1 MHQYKIFIA
10 GSIGIKNIDDAVV
23 ERIKN
28 IVDQQYQI
36 MVGDANGVDSL
47 IQHILKDMQTG
58 DVTVYCASKQ
68 PRNNLGNWFVKT
80 IESKEK
86 PGTRAF
92 FTAKDIKMA
101 ENCDYGLMVWD
112 AKSTG
117 TLKNVIELLK
127 RNKISLIYLHPAK
140 KFLKIKTISD
150 LKNLLSYMDEKDIS
164 KANAKFNLK
173 HQIDILD
180 GLKNQQTTF
189 L

>member
-127 RNKISLIYLHPAK
+127 RNKISLICDSMK
-140 KFLKIKTISD
+140 GRFSSTTI
-150 LKNLLSYMDEKDIS
+150 IS
-164 KANAKFNLK
+164 SKPCANASTPSSSRGQVQPSL
-173 HQIDILD
+173 
-180 GLKNQQTTF
+180 
-189 L
+189 